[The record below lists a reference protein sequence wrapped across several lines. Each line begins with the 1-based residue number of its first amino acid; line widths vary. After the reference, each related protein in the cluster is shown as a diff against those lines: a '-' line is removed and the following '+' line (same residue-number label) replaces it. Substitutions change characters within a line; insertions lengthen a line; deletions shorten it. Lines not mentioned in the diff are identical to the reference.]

1 MCEMEPQLLRN
12 TRSHGQL
19 KVIASCDSR
28 KERTMRDPRTLTL
41 AYNERRRRWDL
52 TDDASNRVVKSFATK
67 RVATRK
73 GIFEQMFRMRST
85 SVRIE
90 TVRGRFQEE
99 RTYPG
104 SRGPRRSD
112 G

>member
-1 MCEMEPQLLRN
+1 MANLR
-12 TRSHGQL
+12 
-19 KVIASCDSR
+19 K
-28 KERTMRDPRTLTL
+28 LTL
-41 AYNERRRRWDL
+41 GYNEQRRRWDL

-73 GIFEQMFRMRST
+73 GVFERMFRIRPA

-90 TVRGRFQEE
+90 TLRGRFQEE
-99 RTYPG
+99 RTYPS
-104 SRGPRRSD
+104 SRDPRRSE

>member
-1 MCEMEPQLLRN
+1 MANL
-12 TRSHGQL
+12 
-19 KVIASCDSR
+19 
-28 KERTMRDPRTLTL
+28 RTLTL
-41 AYNERRRRWDL
+41 GYNERRRRWDL
-52 TDDASNRVVKSFATK
+52 SDDVSNRVVKSFATK

-73 GIFEQMFRMRST
+73 GIFEAMFRMRPA

-99 RTYPG
+99 RTYRG
-104 SRGPRRSD
+104 SRDPRRSD